1 MEKRVRQSVRAA
13 LGVLVLA
20 LLTALALPL
29 LSTAAQASGEAP
41 PVPETG
47 TAPIEPA
54 PGDAVSPDAEPT
66 EEADATDESD
76 EAAGPAG
83 SEALQGRLRFEN
95 EPVED
100 VTVVVSDVEGE
111 EIDSVETDDEGTWSV
126 PVPGPG
132 DYVVVLD
139 EDSLPEDVGLR
150 EGSRSEVTVTVNPG
164 QTRNVLFPL
173 GEGSRQVSTTLDRAI
188 QLTVEGLQFG
198 LIIALAAVGL
208 SLIFGTTGLVNF
220 SHGEL
225 VTLGAIAAYYLS
237 AGAGLP
243 FLLAAPIAVVI
254 AGALGGVQD
263 RILWRP
269 LRKSG
274 TGLIAMMIV
283 TIGLALFLRAFFQY
297 QFGAGSR
304 SFPAYTTQAG
314 IDLGLF
320 SLTPRAM
327 WSMGIATVVLVLVG
341 LALIKTRI
349 GKATRAV
356 ADNPALAASSG
367 IDVDRVIQVVWIA
380 GAALAGLAGILL
392 GLAQQVNFQLGF
404 QILLLTFAA
413 VVLGGLG
420 TAFGALV
427 GALVVGVFLQVSTL
441 VIPSELKNAGALAI
455 LIIILL
461 VRPQGIL
468 GRAERVG

>member
-1 MEKRVRQSVRAA
+1 MRQSVRAT
-13 LGVLVLA
+13 LGAAVWACLLA
-20 LLTALALPL
+20 LLTALVLPL
-29 LSTAAQASGEAP
+29 LASAAQASGEAP
-41 PVPETG
+41 PVPGIEQEPTQAEPVP
-47 TAPIEPA
+47 APSGEPA
-54 PGDAVSPDAEPT
+54 VGGDEP
-66 EEADATDESD
+66 ADAG
-76 EAAGPAG
+76 EAEGP
-83 SEALQGRLRFEN
+83 EALQGRLRFEN
-95 EPVED
+95 EPVEGA
-100 VTVVVSDVEGE
+100 VITVSTPDGD
-111 EIDSVETDDEGTWSV
+111 EIEAVETDDEGSWRV

-132 DYVVVLD
+132 DYVVTLD
-139 EDSLPEDVGLR
+139 EDSLPEDVSVR
-150 EGSRSEVTVTVNPG
+150 EGTRADLTVTVNPG
-164 QTRNVLFPL
+164 QARNVLFPL
-173 GEGSRQVSTTLDRAI
+173 GEGGRQVSGTLDRFI

-225 VTLGAIAAYYLS
+225 VTLGAITAYYLS
-237 AGAGLP
+237 AGLGLP

-263 RILWRP
+263 RVLWRP
-269 LRKSG
+269 LRKAG

-283 TIGLALFLRAFFQY
+283 TIGLALLVRAFFQY

-327 WSMGIATVVLVLVG
+327 WSMAIATTVLLLVA
-341 LALIKTRI
+341 LALLKTRI

-356 ADNPALAASSG
+356 ADNPNLAASSG
-367 IDVDRVIQVVWIA
+367 IDVDRVISVVWIA

-413 VVLGGLG
+413 VTLGGLG

-427 GALVVGVFLQVSTL
+427 GSLVVGVFLQVSTL

-455 LIIILL
+455 LIVILL